1 MPIDGLNDCGA
12 QEGVGT
18 LRPAIAGTRHMAV
31 AGHYLA
37 AHAAFE
43 VLEAGGNAIDAG
55 CAGGIALGVVQSELV
70 NVAGV
75 APIILYLAE
84 SREVVTISGL
94 GVWPAATDPELFRRE
109 HGSHVP
115 EGILRTVVPA
125 APDAWIT
132 ALERHGTMRFAEV
145 AAAAIR
151 FAAEGFVMYPLMAD
165 LIRANE
171 ANYRRWPANAEIY
184 LPGGKPPAA
193 GDLFVQSDL
202 GRTLQHM
209 ADEEAAAAGRGREAG
224 LRAARDA
231 FYRGDIAAAIV
242 KFHEE
247 NGGWLRARDLADFRV
262 GIEPPVSVDHG
273 GARVYACGPWC
284 QGPALLQALRLLDGF
299 DLGAMG
305 HNSPDYVHTLIEAL
319 KLAFADRHHHYGDP
333 RFVTVPM
340 RELLSDGYTRRRRE
354 LIRPEEA
361 WPDMPPGG
369 DPSAMAAVGPR
380 HAGGRGA
387 ADAAVA
393 AGMPALDTSY
403 VCVTDRHG
411 NVFSATPSDTSNDA
425 PMVPGTG
432 LCPSSRGSQSWADPD
447 HASSVAPGK
456 RPRLTPNP
464 ALAVREGEFVMPFGT
479 PGGDVQVQA
488 MLQCFLN
495 VTRWGMDPQ
504 QAVEAPRFATYSFP
518 DSFEPHGSQP
528 AKVMLESRIDETVA
542 RALDSRG
549 HDVDWWPDWTWRAGS
564 VCMIR
569 KDLETGVHAG
579 GADARRPAYAVG
591 W

>member
-1 MPIDGLNDCGA
+1 MPIDGLTDSGS
-12 QEGVGT
+12 QEGPIT

-55 CAGGIALGVVQSELV
+55 CAGGIALGVLQSELV

-75 APIILYLAE
+75 APIIIYLAD

-94 GVWPAATDPELFRRE
+94 GTWPAATDPEVFRRE
-109 HGSHVP
+109 HDGHVP

-132 ALERHGTMRFAEV
+132 ALRRYGSMSFSDV

-151 FAAEGFVMYPLMAD
+151 FASEGFVMYPLMAD

-171 ANYRRWPANAEIY
+171 EKYRRWDANAAIY
-184 LPGGKPPAA
+184 LPGGSPPNV

-202 GRTLQHM
+202 GRTLQYM
-209 ADEEAAAAGRGREAG
+209 ADEETAAAGRGRDAG
-224 LRAARDA
+224 LQAAHDA
-231 FYRGDIAAAIV
+231 FYKGDIAAAIV
-242 KFHEE
+242 RFHEE
-247 NGGWLRARDLADFRV
+247 NGGLLRAPDLANFES
-262 GIEPPVSVDHG
+262 GIEPPVSIDYRG
-273 GARVYACGPWC
+273 TRVYACGPWC
-284 QGPALLQALRLLDGF
+284 QGPALPQALRLLDGF

-305 HNSPDYVHTLIEAL
+305 HNSPAYIHTLIEAI
-319 KLAFADRHHHYGDP
+319 KLAFADRHHYYGDP
-333 RFVTVPM
+333 RFVKVPM
-340 RELLSDGYTRRRRE
+340 DALLSEAYAERRRE
-354 LIRPEEA
+354 LIRPDEA

-369 DPSAMAAVGPR
+369 DPSAVAAIGPT
-380 HAGGRGA
+380 HAGGHIP
-387 ADAAVA
+387 ADAAQ
-393 AGMPALDTSY
+393 MPALDTSY

-425 PMVPGTG
+425 PVVPGTG

-447 HASSVAPGK
+447 HAASVVPGK

-464 ALAVREGEFVMPFGT
+464 ALAIRENEFVMPFGT

-495 VTRWGMDPQ
+495 VVQWGMNPQ
-504 QAVEAPRFATYSFP
+504 QAIEAPRFATYSFP
-518 DSFEPHGSQP
+518 DSFEPHGNQP
-528 AKVMLESRIDETVA
+528 AKIKLESRIEETTASV
-542 RALDSRG
+542 LESYG
-549 HDVDWWPDWTWRAGS
+549 HDVDMWPDWTWRAGS
-564 VCMIR
+564 VCMIH
-569 KDLETGVHAG
+569 KEWDTGIHTG
-579 GADARRPAYAVG
+579 GADARRPAYAIG

>member
-1 MPIDGLNDCGA
+1 MPIDGLTDSGSR
-12 QEGVGT
+12 ESPIT

-55 CAGGIALGVVQSELV
+55 CAGGIALGVLQSELV

-75 APIILYLAE
+75 APIIIYLAD

-94 GVWPAATDPELFRRE
+94 GTWPAATDPEVFRRE
-109 HGSHVP
+109 HDGHVP

-132 ALERHGTMRFAEV
+132 ALRRYGSMNFSDV

-151 FAAEGFVMYPLMAD
+151 FASEGFVMYPLMAD

-171 ANYRRWPANAEIY
+171 EKYRRWDANAAIY
-184 LPGGKPPAA
+184 LPGGNPPNV

-202 GRTLQHM
+202 GRTLQYM
-209 ADEEAAAAGRGREAG
+209 ADEETAAAGRGRDAG
-224 LRAARDA
+224 LQAAHDA
-231 FYRGDIAAAIV
+231 FYKGDIAATIV
-242 KFHEE
+242 RFHEE
-247 NGGWLRARDLADFRV
+247 NGGLLRAPDLANFES
-262 GIEPPVSVDHG
+262 GIEPPVSIEYRG
-273 GARVYACGPWC
+273 TRVYACGPWC
-284 QGPALLQALRLLDGF
+284 QGPALPQALRLLDGF

-305 HNSPDYVHTLIEAL
+305 HNSPAYIHTLIEAI
-319 KLAFADRHHHYGDP
+319 KLAFADRHHYYGDP
-333 RFVTVPM
+333 RFVKVPM
-340 RELLSDGYTRRRRE
+340 DALLSEAYAERRRE
-354 LIRPEEA
+354 LIRPDEA

-369 DPSAMAAVGPR
+369 DPSAVAAIGPT
-380 HAGGRGA
+380 HAGGHIP
-387 ADAAVA
+387 ADAAQ
-393 AGMPALDTSY
+393 MPALDTSY

-425 PMVPGTG
+425 PVVPGTG

-447 HASSVAPGK
+447 HAASVVPGK

-464 ALAVREGEFVMPFGT
+464 ALAIREGEFVMPFGT

-495 VTRWGMDPQ
+495 VVQWGMNPQ
-504 QAVEAPRFATYSFP
+504 QAIEAPRFATYSFP
-518 DSFEPHGSQP
+518 DSFEPHGNQP
-528 AKVMLESRIDETVA
+528 AKIKLESRIEETTASV
-542 RALDSRG
+542 LESYG
-549 HDVDWWPDWTWRAGS
+549 HDVDMWPDWTWRAGS
-564 VCMIR
+564 VCMIH
-569 KDLETGVHAG
+569 KEWDTGIHTG
-579 GADARRPAYAVG
+579 GADARRPAYAIG

>member
-12 QEGVGT
+12 REGVGT

-84 SREVVTISGL
+84 SQEVVTISGL

-109 HGSHVP
+109 HESHVP

-151 FAAEGFVMYPLMAD
+151 FASEGFVMYPLMAD

-340 RELLSDGYTRRRRE
+340 RELLSDDYTRRRRE

-369 DPSAMAAVGPR
+369 DPAAMAAVGPR

-387 ADAAVA
+387 ADVTVGAA
-393 AGMPALDTSY
+393 MPALDTSY

-425 PMVPGTG
+425 PVVPGTG

-447 HASSVAPGK
+447 HASSIAPGK

-464 ALAVREGEFVMPFGT
+464 AIAVREGGFVMPFGT

-495 VTRWGMDPQ
+495 VTRWGMNPQ

-528 AKVMLESRIDETVA
+528 ARVMLESRIDETVA